1 MEEGEA
7 QKSEFPFR
15 TFFCTKFLL
24 CTSLYGS
31 DFIRAWEKSL
41 RWKRWPCCLQ
51 HVQSTKNH
59 FLPSSQWSHW
69 GQWTCP
75 SPSLQRDLH
84 ECFRCPTAELKPKVS
99 VILLWQ
105 SDFYIYIYSQTL
117 LLLST
122 HNHLSSLTAHST
134 AWTSTPRARIIKPTV
149 LRHTIWVHANI
160 TIPFE
165 TLMPRGQF
173 TRTLRGAIR
182 SLTQRVSVSHFKI
195 VLRPKGAIRHA
206 GLTPC
211 SRFLLSYLSINPH
224 NSYLT
229 RTCLPQILP
238 VLACKRKNPSP
249 PRHSLH

>member
-1 MEEGEA
+1 MVQILSGLGKRASDGKDDHVVCSMSSPLRITFRLLHNDPTEVSGPAPAPHCSEIYMSVLDA
-7 QKSEFPFR
+7 Q
-15 TFFCTKFLL
+15 
-24 CTSLYGS
+24 
-31 DFIRAWEKSL
+31 
-41 RWKRWPCCLQ
+41 LQ
-51 HVQSTKNH
+51 S
-59 FLPSSQWSHW
+59 SSQKLVLSFYD
-69 GQWTCP
+69 
-75 SPSLQRDLH
+75 SLI
-84 ECFRCPTAELKPKVS
+84 F
-99 VILLWQ
+99 
-105 SDFYIYIYSQTL
+105 IYIYSQTL

-134 AWTSTPRARIIKPTV
+134 AWTSTTRARIIKPTV

-211 SRFLLSYLSINPH
+211 SRFLLGYLSINPH